1 MWVREK
7 WQETPHNGPA
17 QIEQIEFHAVELSSY
32 ESCFL
37 VLQGFKYKFIRLLI
51 F

>member
-1 MWVREK
+1 MKKTLTLYVSKGEK

-37 VLQGFKYKFIRLLI
+37 VL
-51 F
+51 